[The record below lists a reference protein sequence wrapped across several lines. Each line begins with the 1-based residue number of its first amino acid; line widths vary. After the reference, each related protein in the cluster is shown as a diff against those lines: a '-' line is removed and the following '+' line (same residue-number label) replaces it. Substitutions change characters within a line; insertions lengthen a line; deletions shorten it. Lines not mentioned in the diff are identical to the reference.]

1 MNLSCGKCRCVRPF
15 SGEPPKCD
23 TCGWVC
29 TPIDP
34 NEATDT
40 EYWQHLRKVRQGEV
54 PSSALPLPES
64 PQAAID
70 RVAEA
75 AGAFLKFVGVG
86 IVFVIGAYYA
96 NYYLQSDADRA
107 ASDYNVPADKVTV
120 EPKPHGCEYNDAPLG
135 EKHCHFE
142 KVVDVDRECDHPNCK
157 VRAVYVSWR
166 KVSE

>member
-107 ASDYNVPADKVTV
+107 TTTYPQTKLRSNRSLTVASTTTHLSGRSTAIS
-120 EPKPHGCEYNDAPLG
+120 
-135 EKHCHFE
+135 
-142 KVVDVDRECDHPNCK
+142 R
-157 VRAVYVSWR
+157 RS
-166 KVSE
+166 